1 MSAQNQLL
9 RQLGFW
15 DALTIGVGTMIGAG
29 IFLLSGVAVALT
41 GPAAIFSYLGAGLVW
56 TAQGSFFAQAAQAH
70 AASGSRNDRIM
81 DGHADNED
89 DDDEDDEDGDD
100 DEDDDD

>member
-1 MSAQNQLL
+1 MKTQENLL

-41 GPAAIFSYLGAGLVW
+41 GPAAIFSYLGAGIVCVI
-56 TAQGSFFAQAAQAH
+56 T
-70 AASGSRNDRIM
+70 AASAAELATGMPTS
-81 DGHADNED
+81 G
-89 DDDEDDEDGDD
+89 GDY
-100 DEDDDD
+100 